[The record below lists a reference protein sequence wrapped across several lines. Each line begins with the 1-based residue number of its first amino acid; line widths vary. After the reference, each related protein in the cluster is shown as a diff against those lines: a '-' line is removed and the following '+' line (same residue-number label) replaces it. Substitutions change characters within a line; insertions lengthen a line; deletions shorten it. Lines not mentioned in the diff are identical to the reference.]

1 MTPKFSIKTKLKTF
15 AIAVSI
21 PLASAAMACTSM
33 IIGEGPRSLLGQN
46 YDFALG
52 DGAIFVNASGKEK
65 TSLAEGDQRALHWRA
80 KYSSVAFAQFGKELP
95 ISGMNEKGLTIQGL
109 WNEDASYPKVNR
121 RETASLNELQW
132 IQYQLDTAESVA
144 DVQRSL
150 AATPIH
156 QDYAS
161 LHYVVCEA
169 SGACALIDFDE
180 IGMRIAKR
188 GADFEPA
195 AITNNTLIRSKHHAA
210 LALNTEEFADLSDDK
225 NSLDAY
231 TRAAWLV
238 QRAGI
243 ADSRNL
249 GAQRLHDMLEKTRVD
264 FQVSDVLSAFGGP
277 PPSAT
282 QWSIVFSPAE
292 RWVEWRTRDN
302 PEMRRLDL
310 TKLFRACP
318 APDIAFNVSK
328 GKGVISAAHFSS
340 PRAENQ
346 RIITAAY
353 KNVEKQFPVER
364 QKALVDYADSM
375 NCRAK

>member
-1 MTPKFSIKTKLKTF
+1 MTPQISIKTKLKIFT
-15 AIAVSI
+15 IACSVA
-21 PLASAAMACTSM
+21 LAGAAMACTSM

-65 TSLAEGDQRALHWRA
+65 TSLAEGDQRPLKWRA
-80 KYSSVAFAQFGKELP
+80 TYSSVVFSQFGKEMP
-95 ISGMNEKGLTIQGL
+95 ISGMNEKGLVVQGL
-109 WNEDASYPKVNR
+109 WNEDASYPPVNR
-121 RETASLNELQW
+121 QTSASLNELQW
-132 IQYQLDTAESVA
+132 IQYQLDTAGSVA
-144 DVQRSL
+144 DVERSL

-180 IGMRIAKR
+180 IGTRIAKR

-195 AITNNTLIRSKHHAA
+195 AITNSTLIRSKHHAA

-225 NSLDAY
+225 DSLDAY

-238 QRAGI
+238 QRAGM

-249 GAQRLHDMLEKTRVD
+249 GAHRLHDMLEKTRVD
-264 FQVSDVLSAFGGP
+264 FQVSDVLSAFGGQ

-282 QWSIVFSPAE
+282 QWSIVFSPGE

-302 PEMRRLDL
+302 PDIRRLDL
-310 TKLFRACP
+310 RKLFRACP
-318 APDIAFNVSK
+318 APDLAFDVSK
-328 GKGVISAAHFSS
+328 GKGVISAADFSP

-364 QKALVDYADSM
+364 QQALVDYADSM
-375 NCRAK
+375 ICRAK

>member
-1 MTPKFSIKTKLKTF
+1 MTSKISIKTKLKTF
-15 AIAVSI
+15 VITASVT
-21 PLASAAMACTSM
+21 LASAALACTSM

-65 TSLAEGDQRALHWRA
+65 VSLAEGDQLPLRWRA
-80 KYSSVAFAQFGKELP
+80 TYSSVVFSQFGKEMP
-95 ISGMNEKGLTIQGL
+95 ISGMNEKGLVIQGL
-109 WNEDASYPKVNR
+109 WNEDASFPPVNR
-121 RETASLNELQW
+121 QTAASLNELQW
-132 IQYQLDTAESVA
+132 IQYQLDTAGSVA
-144 DVQRSL
+144 DVERSL

-180 IGMRIAKR
+180 IGMRIARR

-195 AITNNTLIRSKHHAA
+195 AITNSTLIRSKHHAA
-210 LALNTEEFADLSDDK
+210 LAMNVEEFADLSDDK

-238 QRAGI
+238 RRAGV

-249 GAQRLHDMLEKTRVD
+249 GDRRLHDMLEKTRVD
-264 FQVSDVLSAFGGP
+264 FQVSDMLSAFGGQ

-302 PEMRRLDL
+302 PDIRRLDL
-310 TKLFRACP
+310 KKLFRACP
-318 APDIAFNVSK
+318 APDLAFDVSK
-328 GKGVISAAHFSS
+328 GKGVISAADFSA

-346 RIITAAY
+346 RIIAAAY
-353 KNVEKQFPVER
+353 KNVEKQFPAER
-364 QKALVDYADSM
+364 QMALVEYADSM
-375 NCRAK
+375 ICRAK